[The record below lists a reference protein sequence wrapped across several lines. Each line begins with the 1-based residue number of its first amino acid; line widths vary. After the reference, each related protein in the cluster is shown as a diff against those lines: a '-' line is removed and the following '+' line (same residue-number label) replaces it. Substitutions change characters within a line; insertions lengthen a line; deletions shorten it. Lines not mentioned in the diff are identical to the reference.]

1 MRTTKSSKWMGGST
15 VYAYDGEGRRVR
27 KIVGSETVRTIHFL
41 LHVVDGVV
49 SELEIYKDDS
59 SAIVAVPNADK
70 LDLILLPPPP
80 KVDRRR

>member
-1 MRTTKSSKWMGGST
+1 MKPNVKTAM
-15 VYAYDGEGRRVR
+15 
-27 KIVGSETVRTIHFL
+27 VRTIHFL

-80 KVDRRR
+80 KGDRRR

>member
-1 MRTTKSSKWMGGST
+1 M
-15 VYAYDGEGRRVR
+15 
-27 KIVGSETVRTIHFL
+27 VRTIHFL

-70 LDLILLPPPP
+70 LDLILLPPPL
-80 KVDRRR
+80 KVTAAVDPELREIGRPTAAGMR